1 MEEMIKHQE
10 DAVEKAKSKYD
21 SEVAKWII
29 RGEIHHLSGVWKS
42 QFRFI
47 GNRDSVKKEI
57 ILFPNPY
64 NEDMHPMV

>member
-29 RGEIHHLSGVWKS
+29 RGEIHHLFGVWKS
-42 QFRFI
+42 MFHFL
-47 GNRDSVKKEI
+47 GNHDSGKKGI
-57 ILFPNPY
+57 AFFLNPH
-64 NEDMHPMV
+64 NDGMHF

>member
-42 QFRFI
+42 IFRFLR
-47 GNRDSVKKEI
+47 NHDSGKKGI
-57 ILFPNPY
+57 AFFLKPY
-64 NEDMHPMV
+64 NDVMHFIV